1 MSDQSSIPTR
11 IEPRRQP
18 GASLRTVRIGLP
30 MRETEHLIRTLLAAG
45 HSPDGVT
52 GAVCEWIEA
61 IRSPMVDVAKTEPS
75 SGDGTLLR
83 AAIAVWVAHVD
94 ASRRTA

>member
-1 MSDQSSIPTR
+1 MSDQPTR
-11 IEPRRQP
+11 IDPRRVP
-18 GASLRTVRIGLP
+18 ATSLRTVRVGLP

-61 IRSPMVDVAKTEPS
+61 IRSRGGYQEWIRKNYEE
-75 SGDGTLLR
+75 
-83 AAIAVWVAHVD
+83 
-94 ASRRTA
+94 RR